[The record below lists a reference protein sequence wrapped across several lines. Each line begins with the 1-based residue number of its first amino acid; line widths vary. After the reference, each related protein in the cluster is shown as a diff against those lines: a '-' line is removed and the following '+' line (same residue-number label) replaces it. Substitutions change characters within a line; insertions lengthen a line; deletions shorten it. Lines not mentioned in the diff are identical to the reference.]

1 MLSYAGSVF
10 CADCVASTDKKKPV
24 LCSGCSD
31 SSKTIERIGRP
42 RTGRHQTSPIAARLR
57 ETPVAKSA
65 SPRRHLKLYTE
76 QPPKNVRPPI
86 EAVGCLPELF
96 RAFQAATGWTLQYVP
111 GSKTNP
117 PAGPTWSAP
126 VAAGPAFA
134 PGCLSLEPPKE
145 EASAADR
152 DTARRLAGSIAEL
165 LSELLQTRCVLW
177 QREAELAAGVPLVLR
192 REDQKHLAA
201 RLEAVLRAGAEAV
214 GGDAIALYLLDEAT
228 TELKLRCSWGLPFD
242 RLVAPAR
249 PLQGAVADLEA
260 LLGHAVVLNDERMIR
275 MWNMPEDFPAAVC
288 VPVSTPTTLLGTLWV
303 FCNEK
308 RDFNDRETNMVEV
321 VAGRLAS
328 DLEREMLL
336 RAGTDGAELQKQV
349 AAAERLQRNE
359 LPTISPLLDGWNV
372 AGWTGQA
379 EGVGG
384 AFHDWFCLPR
394 GLLAVAVGKATQQG
408 IAGALTAN
416 AVKTALRAHARYHRQ
431 AERILQQVNLTLWT
445 GSAGDQRA
453 ALFCGLI
460 ETATGRVCCAS
471 AGPVSVLRLHGD
483 GWQSL
488 SRSYVCLGE
497 SPESDFEQHGHELQ
511 PGEVLVM
518 FAEGAGDVVDGAS
531 RPLGEA
537 GLAGA
542 LQDKLHL
549 SAEELVAVVRE
560 ALQHRCVGSGRS
572 RPHDPGGQT
581 HASLT
586 VGFCGVHSR
595 LGLSQCGNGGIGRR
609 ARLRA

>member
-1 MLSYAGSVF
+1 MSAGAVPGIPGGHRLDAAIRARVEDEFS
-10 CADCVASTDKKKPV
+10 
-24 LCSGCSD
+24 
-31 SSKTIERIGRP
+31 GRP
-42 RTGRHQTSPIAARLR
+42 DM
-57 ETPVAKSA
+57 
-65 SPRRHLKLYTE
+65 
-76 QPPKNVRPPI
+76 VRPGRRRPGI
-86 EAVGCLPELF
+86 CARVPQLGTPEG
-96 RAFQAATGWTLQYVP
+96 RSIGGQSRY
-111 GSKTNP
+111 
-117 PAGPTWSAP
+117 
-126 VAAGPAFA
+126 
-134 PGCLSLEPPKE
+134 
-145 EASAADR
+145 
-152 DTARRLAGSIAEL
+152 ARRLAGSIAEL

-177 QREAELAAGVPLVLR
+177 QREAELAAGVPLVLH

-228 TELKLRCSWGLPFD
+228 TELKLRSSWGLPFD

-260 LLGHAVVLNDERMIR
+260 LLGHAVVLNDERVIR

-303 FCNEK
+303 FCNER

-349 AAAERLQRNE
+349 AAAERLQRSE

-408 IAGALTAN
+408 MAGALTAN
-416 AVKTALRAHARYHRQ
+416 AVKTALCADARYHRQ
-431 AERILQQVNLTLWT
+431 TERILQQVNLTLWT

-471 AGPVSVLRLHGD
+471 AGPVSVLQLHGD

-497 SPESDFEQHGHELQ
+497 SPESDFEQHGHELR
-511 PGEVLVM
+511 PGEVMVM
-518 FAEGAGDVVDGAS
+518 FAVDTGDVVGLAS
-531 RPLGEA
+531 PPPGEA
-537 GLAGA
+537 GLAAA

-560 ALQHRCVGSGRS
+560 ALCT
-572 RPHDPGGQT
+572 D
-581 HASLT
+581 ASAPADSDLT
-586 VGFCGVHSR
+586 SWWSNARHLDGGFCGVHS
-595 LGLSQCGNGGIGRR
+595 
-609 ARLRA
+609 